1 MSQTLRPTIAIDLDM
16 LKTARERA
24 ETRGESL
31 GKVVLDMIRKSLA
44 LRAPV
49 PEYRNGIKRLP
60 WRNFTRKVSIEDVNV
75 LLNEPE

>member
-31 GKVVLDMIRKSLA
+31 GKVVLGMMRKSHA
-44 LRAPV
+44 NRAPV

-60 WRNFTRKVSIEDVNV
+60 WRNFTRMVSVEDVNV
-75 LLNEPE
+75 VLNEPE